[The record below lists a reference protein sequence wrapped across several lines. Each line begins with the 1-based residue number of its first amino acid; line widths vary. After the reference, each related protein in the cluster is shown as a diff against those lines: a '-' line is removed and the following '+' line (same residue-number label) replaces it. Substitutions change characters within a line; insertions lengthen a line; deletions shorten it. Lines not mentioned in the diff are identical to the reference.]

1 MHITQLRVG
10 TTTEWADTDPTD
22 QNAAPVLEAGELG
35 LDTTKGQIKVGDG
48 STAFPSIPT
57 AFRRSRVG
65 STTLVAGTK
74 VVSLTGVTSSDLVFV
89 TVKTLGTVTA
99 PKAMVA
105 VAGTDQITIT
115 SSDNTDT
122 SVVGYFVVTP

>member
-35 LDTTKGQIKVGDG
+35 LDVTKGQIKVGDG
-48 STAFPSIPT
+48 STAFPSLAT

-65 STTLVAGTK
+65 TATLVAGTK
-74 VVSLTGVTSSDLVFV
+74 VVSLTGVTSADLVFV
-89 TVKTLGTVTA
+89 TVKTLGTVAA